1 MSHATLEEQL
11 QQRPPQSQ
19 SQKPGSQAKMTPKP
33 LIDNPEYRA
42 AGKLKDKVALITG
55 GDSGI
60 GASVA
65 VLYAREGADVA
76 IVYLNE
82 EEDARETKQII
93 EKYGQKCLLISGDV
107 GSEAFCRQAVEKVVQ
122 QFGKLDILVNNAAI
136 QWEAE
141 SIVDMDM
148 AKMERTFRT
157 NVFAMFYLCQ
167 AAMPF
172 LKPGSSII
180 NTSSVNSH
188 KGSTHMVDYTSTK
201 GAIDALTI
209 SLAQQLADKKI
220 RVNAVA
226 PGPIWTPLIV
236 DTFDEQAVAEFGTNV
251 LMKRAGQPSE
261 VSPCYVFLASQD
273 ASYMTGQ
280 IMHPNGGTIVN

>member
-1 MSHATLEEQL
+1 MSQATLEEQIP
-11 QQRPPQSQ
+11 QQQQS
-19 SQKPGSQAKMTPKP
+19 KPGIQAQMAPKP
-33 LIDNPEYRA
+33 LIDDPNYCT
-42 AGKLKDKVALITG
+42 AGKLKNKVALITG

-76 IVYLNE
+76 IIYLSE
-82 EEDARETKQII
+82 EEVDAQETKKLV
-93 EKYGQKCLLISGDV
+93 EKYGHKCLLIQGDITDK
-107 GSEAFCRQAVEKVVQ
+107 SFCKNAVDQVFQ
-122 QFGKLDILVNNAAI
+122 QFGKLDILVNNAAV
-136 QWEAE
+136 QYE
-141 SIVDMDM
+141 SKSILDMDM
-148 AKMERTFRT
+148 DKMEKTFQT
-157 NVFAMFYLCQ
+157 NIFAMFYLAQ
-167 AAMPF
+167 AAVPY
-172 LKPGSSII
+172 LPEGGCII

-188 KGSTHMVDYTSTK
+188 KGHETLMDYTSTK
-201 GAIDALTI
+201 GAIDAFTI

-236 DTFDEQAVAEFGTNV
+236 DTFDAEHVAEFGKNV

-280 IMHPNGGTIVN
+280 ILHPNGGTIVN